1 MRIKVPFFAPRNNR
15 QKFDEFFLVNFSI
28 SAKEQQIRSPL
39 SFSMR
44 SLNRHNLTLKKML
57 NNIDKETKGVLPVT
71 DWPS

>member
-1 MRIKVPFFAPRNNR
+1 MIKAPFFAPRDGNQR
-15 QKFDEFFLVNFSI
+15 FGGFFLVNFLI
-28 SAKEQQIRSPL
+28 YRKEQQIRSPL